1 MFKID
6 GSLSTVQATGTVR
19 LFPNCDVRSV
29 LGTFQD
35 ITEQLENER
44 LLAERTQSLL
54 QAKKLAHI
62 GHWMACP
69 KTGELYRSDEV
80 YLIHGQEIGS
90 ISNVEAAINAYH
102 PDDRDQVTEYVRLA
116 LEEKQNSQLYLRI
129 QWPNNEIQHIRTTR
143 IINLDNNDNVDS
155 LLEHSKISHIGKH
168 L

>member
-1 MFKID
+1 M
-6 GSLSTVQATGTVR
+6 
-19 LFPNCDVRSV
+19 

-44 LLAERTQSLL
+44 LLAERTQFLL
-54 QAKKLAHI
+54 QAERLAHI
-62 GHWMACP
+62 GHWMAYP
-69 KTGELYRSDEV
+69 KTGGLFRSDEV

-102 PDDRDQVTEYVRLA
+102 PDDRDRVTECVRLA
-116 LEEKQNSQLYLRI
+116 LEEKQNFQYYLRI
-129 QWPNNEIQHIRTTR
+129 QRPNNEIRHIRTTR

-155 LLEHSKISHIGKH
+155 LLEHSKISHIGKY